1 MIIYIS
7 LESLFSMTRLWS
19 SGYDRGFPTIFAGIA
34 KIRKQPLTRVRIPA
48 AASNYRGY
56 IQKPQDALPKGVCD
70 IKPIN
75 GKILQIA
82 FWESDQFVVLLKQGN
97 SCGGKGLTVEPLR
110 LGHILRT
117 QLRIKDDNK
126 TVLVTYLEKDGKV
139 LLKKSRLN

>member
-1 MIIYIS
+1 MLS
-7 LESLFSMTRLWS
+7 
-19 SGYDRGFPTIFAGIA
+19 
-34 KIRKQPLTRVRIPA
+34 Q
-48 AASNYRGY
+48 
-56 IQKPQDALPKGVCD
+56 GVCD

-75 GKILQIA
+75 GKILQTA
-82 FWESDQFVVLLKQGN
+82 FRESDQFVVPLRQGN

-139 LLKKSRLN
+139 LLKSRMREIFMSGSVRGLIV